1 MLLGLAALP
10 VLDLLHP
17 AAGGQRGQVAVRARR
32 LGALPAVAAAL
43 AATVFAGVG
52 LAVDRFDADHPVPT
66 HLMYA
71 LDADTNEG
79 PVDHPRGGTAAVD
92 QGTRRFALHRVPGR
106 SVSRSG

>member
-1 MLLGLAALP
+1 MTR
-10 VLDLLHP
+10 P
-17 AAGGQRGQVAVRARR
+17 ARPGRRGERGQVAVRARR

-79 PVDHPRGGTAAVD
+79 QWITREEEPQPWTE
-92 QGTRRFALHRVPGR
+92 GTRWFALHRVPGR